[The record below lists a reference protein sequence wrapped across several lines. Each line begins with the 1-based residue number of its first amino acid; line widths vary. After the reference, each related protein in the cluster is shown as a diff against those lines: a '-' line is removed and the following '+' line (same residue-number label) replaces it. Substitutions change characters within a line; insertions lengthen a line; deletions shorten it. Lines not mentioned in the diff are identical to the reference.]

1 MKQIGIALITGFS
14 VIALIGVLGLGL
26 MASQGRVDS
35 NLHGMAAFLAGVL
48 ALGLHIRGGSGLDFL
63 AVVLLVMAV
72 GLGMMVSGGG
82 VSREIHLWT
91 AAFAVAVSTGTQVRN
106 LLRPIE

>member
-1 MKQIGIALITGFS
+1 MKRALIALLAGFS
-14 VIALIGVLGLGL
+14 VIALIVVLGLGL
-26 MASQGRVDS
+26 LASQGRVDS

-72 GLGMMVSGGG
+72 GLGLSL
-82 VSREIHLWT
+82 IH
-91 AAFAVAVSTGTQVRN
+91 
-106 LLRPIE
+106 I